1 MKPPN
6 SIWKEYHSV
15 FKQVAVIGLG
25 TLGGFLCKHISEL
38 ENIKELTIIDHDTVE
53 SKNVF
58 KSIYKFS
65 NVGEYKADA
74 LAEILQDD
82 VTVTKVRKKYIEG
95 RTSLPKCDL
104 IIDCRDFVYDRSE
117 EIGVR
122 FYISER
128 VLIIDCR
135 QKVRNVCNY
144 EGSYRVQLSK
154 SEINK
159 AAFFAA
165 QIINSDQLENMM
177 KNNLVQRI
185 DLNLLPEMMN
195 KAIKTTLEN
204 RIDIIYELSD
214 NSKRLQ
220 CIEENIKPIMVLNKT
235 KDIKVFVGEKES
247 NLNLSQM
254 AEVAKNNYSL
264 IPRSSLTNSYDVIST
279 LTQIVKKQ
287 GGVSNFIVT
296 VREERGIKFI
306 ELLEETGAA

>member
-1 MKPPN
+1 M
-6 SIWKEYHSV
+6 
-15 FKQVAVIGLG
+15 FKNVAVIGLG

-38 ENIKELTIIDHDTVE
+38 ENIRELTIIDHDTVE

-74 LAEILQDD
+74 LAEIIKDD
-82 VTVTKVRKKYIEG
+82 VTVTKVRKKYTEG
-95 RTSLPKCDL
+95 KTSLPRCDL
-104 IIDCRDFVYDRSE
+104 LIDCRDFVYDRGE

-135 QKVRNVCNY
+135 KKVRNICNY

-220 CIEENIKPIMVLNKT
+220 CIEENIKPIMTLNKA
-235 KDIKVFVGEKES
+235 KDIKVFVGEKEK
-247 NLNLSQM
+247 NLNLNQIP
-254 AEVAKNNYSL
+254 EVAKNNYSL
-264 IPRSSLTNSYDVIST
+264 IPRSSLTSSYDVIST

>member
-1 MKPPN
+1 M
-6 SIWKEYHSV
+6 
-15 FKQVAVIGLG
+15 FKNIAVIGLG

-58 KSIYKFS
+58 KAIYKFS
-65 NVGEYKADA
+65 NVGEYKTDA
-74 LAEILQDD
+74 LAEIIQDD
-82 VTVTKVRKKYIEG
+82 VNVIKVRKKYIEG
-95 RTSLPKCDL
+95 KISLPICDL
-104 IIDCRDFVYDRSE
+104 VIDCRDFVYDRGE

-135 QKVRNVCNY
+135 KKVRNVCNY

-195 KAIKTTLEN
+195 KAIKKTLED

-235 KDIKVFVGEKES
+235 KDIKVFVGEKDRS
-247 NLNLSQM
+247 LNLTQIPK
-254 AEVAKNNYSL
+254 VAQNNYSL
-264 IPRSSLTNSYDVIST
+264 IPRSSLTSGYDVIST
-279 LTQIVKKQ
+279 LTQIVKQK

-296 VREERGIKFI
+296 VREDRGVKFI